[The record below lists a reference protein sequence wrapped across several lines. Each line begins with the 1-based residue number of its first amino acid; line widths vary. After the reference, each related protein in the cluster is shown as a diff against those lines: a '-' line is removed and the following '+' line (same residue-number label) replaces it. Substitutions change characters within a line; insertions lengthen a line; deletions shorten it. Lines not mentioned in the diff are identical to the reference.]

1 MENISA
7 LNEREAAAMLGCSIA
22 LLRKWRLFGEGPT
35 YIKLGRRLVRYRQED
50 LTAFLD
56 AHMVTGSGR

>member
-1 MENISA
+1 MNA
-7 LNEREAAAMLGCSIA
+7 LNVLNEREAAAVVGCSVA

-35 YIKLGRRLVRYRQED
+35 YIKLGRRLVRYRPED